1 MKKCA
6 YGDLLPFPVQIV
18 ERQSDAVLPVRHET
32 RVERLA
38 GLRLQAGHLRTFA
51 LQRAADHAIGQLLA
65 ELLREDLVAAT
76 LAELP
81 GTGIIPHALVRRTLP
96 DAPGLDHGFAAT
108 RAGSE
113 RLTFAGLLRQLSQ
126 AVPLGH
132 LHDTAG
138 HRRAGRADLGQKD
151 RLVAPAMFDVGKALL
166 PLRGELHILQLVDGD
181 ADEHPSGG
189 GAAYLLAL
197 TLQVAAFDQ
206 ALEYAGTGRGRADAS
221 RMARVVI
228 QGGFQIAVRDETA
241 RMLHGGQQCGL

>member
-18 ERQSDAVLPVRHET
+18 ERQSDAILPVRHET

-108 RAGSE
+108 RARSE
-113 RLTFAGLLRQLSQ
+113 RLTFACLPDQLLQI
-126 AVPLGH
+126 VPPGH
-132 LHDTAG
+132 FHDPPG

-181 ADEHPSGG
+181 TDEHPPGG
-189 GAAYLLAL
+189 SATDLLAL

-206 ALEYAGTGRGRADAS
+206 ALENAGTGRGRADAS